1 MQDNYVTIMQS
12 VKVIGKPCKGKLY
25 ARFDEGS
32 LRRLLQIRDL
42 LYVSRVIFCKQTG
55 HLPFCVF
62 HITRKF

>member
-1 MQDNYVTIMQS
+1 MQDNDVTIMQW

-42 LYVSRVIFCKQTG
+42 LYILWSVNSISF
-55 HLPFCVF
+55 
-62 HITRKF
+62 IIIS

>member
-42 LYVSRVIFCKQTG
+42 LYKEVSYESGNTAEYNQSIQ
-55 HLPFCVF
+55 PY
-62 HITRKF
+62 